1 MVNFM
6 QNAHTSQQ
14 RQTKKMHDLDAL
26 FNPQSLAI
34 VGASSDPKKLSG
46 RAIHYM
52 KTYGFKGK
60 LYPVNPSSPE
70 IQGLPAYPSVFEIP
84 GSVDQAVIIVPSS
97 RVEESLRDCAKKGV
111 KVVQVLSSGFGEMG
125 PEGKVAQDKLVDIAR
140 QAGMRMV
147 GPNSLGAL
155 SPSNGLF
162 ATFSTSFARGAAPK
176 SGKVAFVTQSG
187 AFGSCTY
194 VMADLRGVGM
204 SRTLAT
210 GNEADV
216 DVASC
221 IDYLAEDPLTEV
233 ICASMESCRNG
244 DQLRTAIHKASRAG
258 KAVIMMKVGTSEAG
272 AAAAATH
279 TGSLAGDDRVYDT
292 ILRETGAW
300 RARSIEEMVDI
311 AYLLVNGQ
319 MPANSRVS
327 LVTVSGGIGILM
339 ADDGARMGLEIKPFS
354 KTLMEALAVVL
365 PYGAGHNP
373 YDTTAQVATTP
384 QIVVDVGQ
392 CILQHT
398 QDDSLIFYLANNGL
412 APLVF
417 KDTLNAL
424 LRLKASCKDRL
435 IVVIMPSEAGVR
447 AELEQAG
454 IPVFEDP
461 TRAVAAIS
469 AACRIRQ
476 RRNAMPAL
484 GQPPQPSRLAFQPS
498 DESKAK
504 QLLRQEGIPVIE
516 ERVCLTAKDAIQAAN
531 DFGYPIVAK
540 ILSPDIQHKT
550 EIGGVLLGLAHA
562 TEVEAGFETLMQRV
576 KSARPDARIEGVL
589 ISRMVS
595 KGVETLVGMHRDP
608 VFGPMI
614 MFGLG
619 GIMVE
624 LFKDVS
630 MASAPLDQV
639 RAHQLID
646 SVKSAILLKGW
657 RGSEPLDCDAL
668 AEVLCKISAMACK
681 YPEIQSIDINP
692 LLVQASGVVALDAVV
707 ST

>member
-1 MVNFM
+1 
-6 QNAHTSQQ
+6 
-14 RQTKKMHDLDAL
+14 MHDLDAL

-70 IQGLPAYPSVFEIP
+70 IQGLTAYPSVSAIP
-84 GSVDQAVIIVPSS
+84 GPVDQAVIIVPST

-125 PEGKVAQDKLVDIAR
+125 PEGKAAQDHLVEIAR

-176 SGKVAFVTQSG
+176 PGKVAFITQSG

-216 DVASC
+216 DVAHC
-221 IDYLAEDPLTEV
+221 IDFLAQDPETEV

-244 DQLRTAIHKASRAG
+244 DQLRAAINKASSAG

-311 AYLLVNGQ
+311 AYLLVNGR
-319 MPANSRVS
+319 MPANNKLS

-354 KTLMEALAVVL
+354 QALIDQLAVVL
-365 PYGAGHNP
+365 PYGAGRNP
-373 YDTTAQVATTP
+373 YDTTAQVATNP
-384 QIVVDVGQ
+384 QLVVDVGQ

-398 QDDSLIFYLANNGL
+398 TDDALVFYLANNGL

-417 KDTLNAL
+417 RDTLDAL
-424 LRLKASCKDRL
+424 LKLKAAYKDRL
-435 IVVIMPSEAGVR
+435 VVVIMPSEAGVR
-447 AELEQAG
+447 AELEGAG
-454 IPVFEDP
+454 IPVYEDP
-461 TRAVAAIS
+461 TRAIAAIS
-469 AACRIRQ
+469 AACQIRL
-476 RRNAMPAL
+476 RRERMPTL
-484 GQPPQPSRLAFQPS
+484 SISHKKSKLAIHPS

-516 ERVCLTAKDAIQAAN
+516 ERVCLTAKEAVQAAN
-531 DFGYPIVAK
+531 EFGYPIVAK

-550 EIGGVLLGLAHA
+550 EIGGVLLGLSNS
-562 TEVEAGFETLMQRV
+562 TEVEKGFETLIQRA
-576 KSARPDARIEGVL
+576 KTAKPDARLEGVL
-589 ISRMVS
+589 ISRMVN

-624 LFKDVS
+624 LFKDVA
-630 MASAPLDQV
+630 MASAPLDKASAQ
-639 RAHQLID
+639 QLID
-646 SVKSAILLKGW
+646 SVKGAALLKGW

-668 AEVLCKISAMACK
+668 VDVLCKISKTACK

-692 LLVQASGVVALDAVV
+692 LLVQKSGVVALDAVISV
-707 ST
+707 

>member
-1 MVNFM
+1 
-6 QNAHTSQQ
+6 
-14 RQTKKMHDLDAL
+14 MHDLDAL

-70 IQGLPAYPSVFEIP
+70 IQGLPAYPSVSDIP
-84 GSVDQAVIIVPSS
+84 GTVDQAVIIVPSS

-125 PEGKVAQDKLVDIAR
+125 PEGKLAQDKLVEIAR

-162 ATFSTSFARGAAPK
+162 ATFSTSFARGSAPK
-176 SGKVAFVTQSG
+176 AGKVAFITQSG

-194 VMADLRGVGM
+194 VMADLRGIGM

-216 DVASC
+216 DVAHC
-221 IDYLAEDPLTEV
+221 IDFLAQDPETEV

-244 DQLRTAIHKASRAG
+244 DKLRSAISKASRAG

-292 ILRETGAW
+292 ILRETGAL

-319 MPANSRVS
+319 MPVNNRLS

-354 KTLMEALAVVL
+354 KPLIDALAVVL

-398 QDDSLIFYLANNGL
+398 KDDALIFYLANNGL

-417 KDTLNAL
+417 QNTLDAL
-424 LRLKASCKDRL
+424 LSLKAACHDRL

-447 AELEQAG
+447 ASLESAG

-461 TRAVAAIS
+461 TRAISAIS
-469 AACRIRQ
+469 AACQIRQ
-476 RRNAMPAL
+476 RREAMSTSIASPATAKL
-484 GQPPQPSRLAFQPS
+484 TIHPTDEFQ
-498 DESKAK
+498 AK
-504 QLLRQEGIPVIE
+504 KLLKQEGIAIIE
-516 ERVCLTAKDAIQAAN
+516 ERVCLTSKEAVLAAN
-531 DFGYPIVAK
+531 EFGYPIVAK

-550 EIGGVLLGLAHA
+550 EIGGVMLGL
-562 TEVEAGFETLMQRV
+562 TNTQEIEVAFDTLIQRA
-576 KSARPDARIEGVL
+576 KSSRPDARIEGVL

-624 LFKDVS
+624 LFKDVA
-630 MASAPLDQV
+630 MASAPLDS
-639 RAHQLID
+639 RAAHRLID
-646 SVKSAILLKGW
+646 SIKSTVLLKGW

-668 AEVLCKISAMACK
+668 ADVLCKISEMACK

-692 LLVQASGVVALDAVV
+692 LFVQKTGAVALDAVISV
-707 ST
+707 

>member
-1 MVNFM
+1 
-6 QNAHTSQQ
+6 
-14 RQTKKMHDLDAL
+14 MHDLDAL

-70 IQGLPAYPSVFEIP
+70 IQGLTAYPSVSAIP
-84 GSVDQAVIIVPSS
+84 GPVDQAVIIVPST

-125 PEGKVAQDKLVDIAR
+125 PEGKAAQDHLVEIAR

-176 SGKVAFVTQSG
+176 PGKVAFITQSG

-216 DVASC
+216 DVAHC
-221 IDYLAEDPLTEV
+221 IDFLAQDPETEV

-244 DQLRTAIHKASRAG
+244 DQLRAAINKASAAG

-311 AYLLVNGQ
+311 AYLLVNGR
-319 MPANSRVS
+319 MPANNKLS

-354 KTLMEALAVVL
+354 QALIDQLAVVL
-365 PYGAGHNP
+365 PYGAGRNP
-373 YDTTAQVATTP
+373 YDTTAQVATNP
-384 QIVVDVGQ
+384 QLVVDVGQ

-398 QDDSLIFYLANNGL
+398 TDDALVFYLANNGL

-417 KDTLNAL
+417 RDTLDAL
-424 LRLKASCKDRL
+424 LKLKAAYKDRL
-435 IVVIMPSEAGVR
+435 VVVIMPSEAGVR
-447 AELEQAG
+447 AELEGAD
-454 IPVFEDP
+454 IPVYEDP
-461 TRAVAAIS
+461 TRAIAAIS
-469 AACRIRQ
+469 AACQIRQ
-476 RRNAMPAL
+476 RRERMPTFSISN
-484 GQPPQPSRLAFQPS
+484 QKSKLAIHPS

-516 ERVCLTAKDAIQAAN
+516 ERVCLTAKEAVQAAN
-531 DFGYPIVAK
+531 EFGYPIVAK

-550 EIGGVLLGLAHA
+550 EIGGVLLGLSNS
-562 TEVEAGFETLMQRV
+562 TEVEKGFETLIQRA
-576 KSARPDARIEGVL
+576 KTAKPDARLEGVL
-589 ISRMVS
+589 ISRMVN

-624 LFKDVS
+624 LFKDVA
-630 MASAPLDQV
+630 MASAPLDKAS
-639 RAHQLID
+639 AHQLID
-646 SVKSAILLKGW
+646 SVKGAALLKGW

-668 AEVLCKISAMACK
+668 VDVLCKISETACK

-692 LLVQASGVVALDAVV
+692 LLVQKSGVVALDAVISV
-707 ST
+707 

>member
-1 MVNFM
+1 
-6 QNAHTSQQ
+6 
-14 RQTKKMHDLDAL
+14 MHDLDAL

-70 IQGLPAYPSVFEIP
+70 IQGLTAYPSVSAIP
-84 GSVDQAVIIVPSS
+84 GPVDQAVIIVPST

-125 PEGKVAQDKLVDIAR
+125 PEGKAAQDHLVEIAR

-176 SGKVAFVTQSG
+176 PGKVAFITQSG

-216 DVASC
+216 DVAHC
-221 IDYLAEDPLTEV
+221 IDFLAQDPETEV

-244 DQLRTAIHKASRAG
+244 DQLRAAINKASSAG

-311 AYLLVNGQ
+311 AYLLVNGR
-319 MPANSRVS
+319 MPANNKLS

-354 KTLMEALAVVL
+354 QALIDQLAVVL
-365 PYGAGHNP
+365 PYGAGRNP
-373 YDTTAQVATTP
+373 YDTTAQVATNP
-384 QIVVDVGQ
+384 QLVVDVGQ

-398 QDDSLIFYLANNGL
+398 TDDALVFYLANNGL

-417 KDTLNAL
+417 RDTLDAL
-424 LRLKASCKDRL
+424 LKLKAAYKDRL
-435 IVVIMPSEAGVR
+435 VVVIMPSEAGVR
-447 AELEQAG
+447 AELERAG
-454 IPVFEDP
+454 IPVYEDP
-461 TRAVAAIS
+461 TRAIAAIS
-469 AACRIRQ
+469 AACQIRQ
-476 RRNAMPAL
+476 RRESMPTL
-484 GQPPQPSRLAFQPS
+484 STSHQKSKLAIHPS

-516 ERVCLTAKDAIQAAN
+516 ERVCLTAKEAVQAAN
-531 DFGYPIVAK
+531 EFGYPIVAK

-550 EIGGVLLGLAHA
+550 EIGGVLLGLSNS
-562 TEVEAGFETLMQRV
+562 TEVEKGFETLIQRA
-576 KSARPDARIEGVL
+576 KTAKPDARLEGVL
-589 ISRMVS
+589 ISRMVN

-624 LFKDVS
+624 LFKDVA
-630 MASAPLDQV
+630 MASAPLDKAS
-639 RAHQLID
+639 AHQLID
-646 SVKSAILLKGW
+646 SVKGAALLKGW

-668 AEVLCKISAMACK
+668 VDVLCKISETACK

-692 LLVQASGVVALDAVV
+692 LLVQKSGVVALDAVISV
-707 ST
+707 

>member
-1 MVNFM
+1 
-6 QNAHTSQQ
+6 
-14 RQTKKMHDLDAL
+14 MHDLDAL

-52 KTYGFKGK
+52 KTYGFTGK

-70 IQGLPAYPSVFEIP
+70 IQGLTAYPSVSAIP
-84 GSVDQAVIIVPSS
+84 GPVDQAVIIVPSS

-125 PEGKVAQDKLVDIAR
+125 PEGKVAQDHLLSIAR
-140 QAGMRMV
+140 EASMRMV

-176 SGKVAFVTQSG
+176 PGKVAFITQSG

-216 DVASC
+216 DVAHC

-244 DQLRTAIHKASRAG
+244 DLLRAAINKASRAG
-258 KAVIMMKVGTSEAG
+258 KAVVMMKVGTSEAG

-279 TGSLAGDDRVYDT
+279 TGSLAGDDKVYDT

-311 AYLLVNGQ
+311 AYLLVNGR
-319 MPANSRVS
+319 MPVNNKVS

-339 ADDGARMGLEIKPFS
+339 ADDGARMGLDIQPF
-354 KTLMEALAVVL
+354 TQPLMEELAIVL
-365 PYGAGHNP
+365 PYGAGRNP

-398 QDDSLIFYLANNGL
+398 EDDALVFYLANNGL

-417 KDTLNAL
+417 QDTLQAL
-424 LRLKASCKDRL
+424 LRLKASFTDRL

-447 AELEQAG
+447 AQLENAG

-461 TRAVAAIS
+461 TRAIAAIS
-469 AACRIRQ
+469 AACQIRQ
-476 RRNAMPAL
+476 RRDAMPAI
-484 GQPPQPSRLAFQPS
+484 GNAPPSKKLAIVPN

-516 ERVCLTAKDAIQAAN
+516 ERVCITAKEAVQAAN
-531 DFGYPIVAK
+531 TFGYPVVAK

-550 EIGGVLLGLAHA
+550 EIGGVLLGLSN
-562 TEVEAGFETLMQRV
+562 TKEVEAGFDTLIQRA
-576 KSARPDARIEGVL
+576 KTAKPDARLDGVL
-589 ISRMVS
+589 ISPMVS

-630 MASAPLDQV
+630 MASAPLDKAG
-639 RAHQLID
+639 AHRLID
-646 SVKSAILLKGW
+646 SVKSAVLLKGW
-657 RGSEPLDCDAL
+657 RGSAPLDCEAL
-668 AEVLCKISAMACK
+668 ADVLCKISAMACK
-681 YPEIQSIDINP
+681 YPDIQSIDINP
-692 LLVQASGVVALDAVV
+692 LLVQQSGVVALDAVV

>member
-1 MVNFM
+1 
-6 QNAHTSQQ
+6 
-14 RQTKKMHDLDAL
+14 MHDLDAL

-70 IQGLPAYPSVFEIP
+70 IQGLTAYPSVSAIP
-84 GSVDQAVIIVPSS
+84 GPVDQAVIIVPST

-125 PEGKVAQDKLVDIAR
+125 PEGKAAQDHLVEIAR

-176 SGKVAFVTQSG
+176 PGKVAFITQSG

-216 DVASC
+216 DVAHC
-221 IDYLAEDPLTEV
+221 IDFLAQDPETEV

-244 DQLRTAIHKASRAG
+244 DQLRAAINKASSAG

-311 AYLLVNGQ
+311 AYLLVNGR
-319 MPANSRVS
+319 MPANNKLS

-354 KTLMEALAVVL
+354 QALIDQLAVVL
-365 PYGAGHNP
+365 PYGAGRNP
-373 YDTTAQVATTP
+373 YDTTAQVATNP
-384 QIVVDVGQ
+384 QLVVNVGQ

-398 QDDSLIFYLANNGL
+398 TDDALVFYLANNGL

-417 KDTLNAL
+417 RDTLDAL
-424 LRLKASCKDRL
+424 LKLKAAYKDRL
-435 IVVIMPSEAGVR
+435 VVVIMPSEAGVR
-447 AELEQAG
+447 AELEGAG
-454 IPVFEDP
+454 IPVYEDP
-461 TRAVAAIS
+461 TRAIAAIS
-469 AACRIRQ
+469 AACQIRQ
-476 RRNAMPAL
+476 RRESMPTL
-484 GQPPQPSRLAFQPS
+484 STSHQKSKLAIHPS

-516 ERVCLTAKDAIQAAN
+516 ERVCLTAKEAVQAAN
-531 DFGYPIVAK
+531 EFGYPIVAK

-550 EIGGVLLGLAHA
+550 EIGGVLLGLSNS
-562 TEVEAGFETLMQRV
+562 TEVEKGFETLIQRA
-576 KSARPDARIEGVL
+576 KMAKPDARLEGVL
-589 ISRMVS
+589 ISRMVN

-624 LFKDVS
+624 LFKDVA
-630 MASAPLDQV
+630 MASAPLDKAS
-639 RAHQLID
+639 AHQLID
-646 SVKSAILLKGW
+646 SVKGAALLKGW

-668 AEVLCKISAMACK
+668 VDVLCKISETACK

-692 LLVQASGVVALDAVV
+692 LLVQKSGVVALDAVISV
-707 ST
+707 

>member
-1 MVNFM
+1 
-6 QNAHTSQQ
+6 
-14 RQTKKMHDLDAL
+14 MHDLDAL

-70 IQGLPAYPSVFEIP
+70 IQGLTAYPSVSAIP
-84 GSVDQAVIIVPSS
+84 GPVDQAVIIVPST

-125 PEGKVAQDKLVDIAR
+125 PEGKAAQDHLVEIAR

-176 SGKVAFVTQSG
+176 PGKVAFITQSG

-216 DVASC
+216 DVAHC
-221 IDYLAEDPLTEV
+221 IDFLAQDPETEV

-244 DQLRTAIHKASRAG
+244 DQLRAAINKASSAG

-311 AYLLVNGQ
+311 AYLLVNGR
-319 MPANSRVS
+319 MPANNKLS

-354 KTLMEALAVVL
+354 QALIDQLAVVL
-365 PYGAGHNP
+365 PYGAGRNP
-373 YDTTAQVATTP
+373 YDTTAQVATNP
-384 QIVVDVGQ
+384 QLVVDVGQ

-398 QDDSLIFYLANNGL
+398 TDDALVFYLANNGL

-417 KDTLNAL
+417 RDTLDAL
-424 LRLKASCKDRL
+424 LKLKAAYKDRL
-435 IVVIMPSEAGVR
+435 VVVIMPSEAGVR
-447 AELEQAG
+447 AELEGAG
-454 IPVFEDP
+454 IPVYEDP
-461 TRAVAAIS
+461 TRAIAAIS
-469 AACRIRQ
+469 AACQIRQ
-476 RRNAMPAL
+476 RRESMPTL
-484 GQPPQPSRLAFQPS
+484 STSHQKSKLAIHPS

-516 ERVCLTAKDAIQAAN
+516 ERVCLTAKEAVQAAN
-531 DFGYPIVAK
+531 EFGYPIVAK

-550 EIGGVLLGLAHA
+550 EIGGVLLGLSNS
-562 TEVEAGFETLMQRV
+562 TEVEKGFETLIQRA
-576 KSARPDARIEGVL
+576 KTAKPDARLEGVL
-589 ISRMVS
+589 ISRMVN

-624 LFKDVS
+624 LFKDVA
-630 MASAPLDQV
+630 MASAPLDKAS
-639 RAHQLID
+639 AHQLID
-646 SVKSAILLKGW
+646 SVKGAALLKGW

-668 AEVLCKISAMACK
+668 VDVLCKISETACK

-692 LLVQASGVVALDAVV
+692 LLVQKSGVVALDAVISV
-707 ST
+707 

>member
-1 MVNFM
+1 
-6 QNAHTSQQ
+6 
-14 RQTKKMHDLDAL
+14 MHDLDAL

-70 IQGLPAYPSVFEIP
+70 IQGLTAYPSVSAIP
-84 GSVDQAVIIVPSS
+84 GPVDQAVIIVPST

-125 PEGKVAQDKLVDIAR
+125 PEGKAAQDHLVEIAR

-176 SGKVAFVTQSG
+176 PGKVAFITQSG

-216 DVASC
+216 DVAHC
-221 IDYLAEDPLTEV
+221 IDFLAQDPETEV

-244 DQLRTAIHKASRAG
+244 DQLRAAINKASAAG

-311 AYLLVNGQ
+311 AYLLVNGR
-319 MPANSRVS
+319 MPANNKLS

-354 KTLMEALAVVL
+354 QALIDQLAVVL
-365 PYGAGHNP
+365 PYGAGRNP
-373 YDTTAQVATTP
+373 YDTTAQVATNP
-384 QIVVDVGQ
+384 QLVVDVGQ

-398 QDDSLIFYLANNGL
+398 TDDALVFYLANNGL

-417 KDTLNAL
+417 RDTLDAL
-424 LRLKASCKDRL
+424 LKLKAAYKDRL
-435 IVVIMPSEAGVR
+435 VVVIMPSEAGVR
-447 AELEQAG
+447 AELEGAG
-454 IPVFEDP
+454 IPVYEDP
-461 TRAVAAIS
+461 TRAIAAIS
-469 AACRIRQ
+469 AACQIRQ
-476 RRNAMPAL
+476 RRERMPTFSISN
-484 GQPPQPSRLAFQPS
+484 QKSKLAIHPS

-516 ERVCLTAKDAIQAAN
+516 ERVCLTAKEAVQAAN
-531 DFGYPIVAK
+531 EFGYPIVAK

-550 EIGGVLLGLAHA
+550 EIGGVLLGLSNS
-562 TEVEAGFETLMQRV
+562 TEVEKGFETLIQRA
-576 KSARPDARIEGVL
+576 KTAKPDARLEGVL
-589 ISRMVS
+589 ISRMVN

-624 LFKDVS
+624 LFKDVA
-630 MASAPLDQV
+630 MASAPLDKAS
-639 RAHQLID
+639 AHQLID
-646 SVKSAILLKGW
+646 SVKGAALLKGW

-668 AEVLCKISAMACK
+668 VDVLCKISETACK

-692 LLVQASGVVALDAVV
+692 LLVQKSGVVALDAVISV
-707 ST
+707 

>member
-1 MVNFM
+1 
-6 QNAHTSQQ
+6 
-14 RQTKKMHDLDAL
+14 MHDLDAL

-70 IQGLPAYPSVFEIP
+70 IQGLTAYPSVSAIP
-84 GSVDQAVIIVPSS
+84 GPVDQAVIIVPST

-125 PEGKVAQDKLVDIAR
+125 PEGKAAQDHLVEIAR

-176 SGKVAFVTQSG
+176 PGKVAFITQSG

-216 DVASC
+216 DVAHC
-221 IDYLAEDPLTEV
+221 IDFLAQDPETEV

-244 DQLRTAIHKASRAG
+244 DQLRAAINKASSAG

-311 AYLLVNGQ
+311 AYLLVNGR
-319 MPANSRVS
+319 MPANNKLS

-354 KTLMEALAVVL
+354 QALIDQLAVVL
-365 PYGAGHNP
+365 PYGAGRNP
-373 YDTTAQVATTP
+373 YDTTAQVATNP
-384 QIVVDVGQ
+384 QLVVDVGQ

-398 QDDSLIFYLANNGL
+398 TDDALVFYLANNGL

-417 KDTLNAL
+417 RDTLDAL
-424 LRLKASCKDRL
+424 LKLKAAYKDRL
-435 IVVIMPSEAGVR
+435 VVVIMPSEAGVR
-447 AELEQAG
+447 AELEGAG
-454 IPVFEDP
+454 IPVYEDP
-461 TRAVAAIS
+461 TRAIAAIS
-469 AACRIRQ
+469 AACQIRQ
-476 RRNAMPAL
+476 RRERMPTFSISN
-484 GQPPQPSRLAFQPS
+484 QKSKLAIHPS

-516 ERVCLTAKDAIQAAN
+516 ERVCLTAKEAVQAAN
-531 DFGYPIVAK
+531 EFGYPIVAK

-550 EIGGVLLGLAHA
+550 EIGGVLLGPSNS
-562 TEVEAGFETLMQRV
+562 TEVEKGFETLIQRA
-576 KSARPDARIEGVL
+576 KTAKPDARLEGVL
-589 ISRMVS
+589 ISRMVN

-624 LFKDVS
+624 LFKDVA
-630 MASAPLDQV
+630 MASAPLDKAS
-639 RAHQLID
+639 AHQLID
-646 SVKSAILLKGW
+646 SVKGAALLKGW

-668 AEVLCKISAMACK
+668 VDVLCKISETACK

-692 LLVQASGVVALDAVV
+692 LLVQKSGVVALDAVISV
-707 ST
+707 

>member
-1 MVNFM
+1 
-6 QNAHTSQQ
+6 
-14 RQTKKMHDLDAL
+14 MHDLDAL
-26 FNPQSLAI
+26 FNPRSLAI

-52 KTYGFKGK
+52 KTYGFTGK

-70 IQGLPAYPSVFEIP
+70 IQGLTAYPSVSAIP
-84 GSVDQAVIIVPSS
+84 DAVDQAVIIVPSS

-125 PEGKVAQDKLVDIAR
+125 PEGKAAQDQLVEIAQ

-176 SGKVAFVTQSG
+176 PGKVAFITQSG

-194 VMADLRGVGM
+194 VMADLRGIGM

-216 DVASC
+216 DVAHC
-221 IDYLAEDPLTEV
+221 IDFLAQDPETEV
-233 ICASMESCRNG
+233 ICASMESTRNG
-244 DQLRTAIHKASRAG
+244 DDLRAAISKASRAG

-311 AYLLVNGQ
+311 AYLLVNGR
-319 MPANSRVS
+319 MPANNRLS

-354 KTLMEALAVVL
+354 QPLMDQLAAVL
-365 PYGAGHNP
+365 PYGAGRNP
-373 YDTTAQVATTP
+373 YDTTAQVATNP
-384 QIVVDVGQ
+384 QLVVDVGQ

-398 QDDSLIFYLANNGL
+398 TDDALVFYLANNGL
-412 APLVF
+412 APVVF
-417 KDTLNAL
+417 RDTLDAL
-424 LRLKASCKDRL
+424 LRLKSTYRDRL
-435 IVVIMPSEAGVR
+435 VVAIMPSEAGVR
-447 AELEQAG
+447 AELEGAG

-461 TRAVAAIS
+461 TRAIAAIS
-469 AACRIRQ
+469 AACQIRQ
-476 RRNAMPAL
+476 RRQAMPKTAS
-484 GQPPQPSRLAFQPS
+484 PRKTSTLAIHPT

-516 ERVCLTAKDAIQAAN
+516 ERVCLTAKEAVKAATE
-531 DFGYPIVAK
+531 FGYPIVAK

-550 EIGGVLLGLAHA
+550 EIGGVLLGLSTAA
-562 TEVEAGFETLMQRV
+562 EVEAGFDTLIQRA
-576 KSARPDARIEGVL
+576 KTARPDARLEGVL

-624 LFKDVS
+624 LFKDVA
-630 MASAPLDQV
+630 MASAPLDKAS
-639 RAHQLID
+639 AHQLID
-646 SVKSAILLKGW
+646 SVKGAALLKGW

-668 AEVLCKISAMACK
+668 ADVLCKISETACK

-692 LLVQASGVVALDAVV
+692 LLVQQSGVIALDAVV
-707 ST
+707 SV

>member
-1 MVNFM
+1 
-6 QNAHTSQQ
+6 
-14 RQTKKMHDLDAL
+14 MHDLDAL
-26 FNPQSLAI
+26 FNPQSVAI

-52 KTYGFKGK
+52 KTYGFKGQ

-70 IQGLPAYPSVFEIP
+70 IQGLTSYPSVSAIP
-84 GSVDQAVIIVPSS
+84 GPVDQAVIIVPSA
-97 RVEESLRDCAKKGV
+97 RVEEALRDCASKGV
-111 KVVQVLSSGFGEMG
+111 KVVQVLSSGFAEMG
-125 PEGKVAQDKLVDIAR
+125 PEGKAAQDHLVEIAQ

-176 SGKVAFVTQSG
+176 PGKVAFVTQSG

-194 VMADLRGVGM
+194 VMADLRGIGM

-216 DVASC
+216 DVAHC
-221 IDYLAEDPLTEV
+221 IDFLAEDPETEV

-244 DQLRTAIHKASRAG
+244 DQLRAAIGKASRAG

-311 AYLLVNGQ
+311 AYLLVNGRT
-319 MPANSRVS
+319 PVNNRLS

-339 ADDGARMGLEIKPFS
+339 ADDGARMGLEIQSFS
-354 KTLMEALAVVL
+354 QTLIDQLKIVL

-384 QIVVDVGQ
+384 QLVVDVGQ
-392 CILQHT
+392 CILEHT
-398 QDDSLIFYLANNGL
+398 TDDALIFYLANNAL

-417 KDTLNAL
+417 QNTLNSL
-424 LRLKASCKDRL
+424 LKLKSTYQERL
-435 IVVIMPSEAGVR
+435 IVAIMPSEAGVR

-461 TRAVAAIS
+461 TRAIAAIS
-469 AACRIRQ
+469 AACQIRQ
-476 RRNAMPAL
+476 RREAMTPIGHAHTISKL
-484 GQPPQPSRLAFQPS
+484 TIQPS
-498 DESKAK
+498 DEFKAK

-516 ERVCLTAKDAIQAAN
+516 ERICVTATEALQAAN
-531 DFGYPIVAK
+531 AFGYPVVAK

-550 EIGGVLLGLAHA
+550 EIGGVLLGLANA
-562 TEVEAGFETLMQRV
+562 AEVEAGFETLMQRA
-576 KSARPDARIEGVL
+576 KTAMPNARLEGVL

-608 VFGPMI
+608 VFGPMM

-624 LFKDVS
+624 LFQDVA
-630 MASAPLDQV
+630 MASAPLDKAA
-639 RAHQLID
+639 AHQLID
-646 SVKSAILLKGW
+646 SVKGAALLKGW
-657 RGSEPLDCDAL
+657 RGSKPLDCETL

-692 LLVQASGVVALDAVV
+692 LLIQETGVIALDAVV
-707 ST
+707 LS

>member
-1 MVNFM
+1 
-6 QNAHTSQQ
+6 
-14 RQTKKMHDLDAL
+14 MHDLDAL
-26 FNPQSLAI
+26 FNPRSLAI

-52 KTYGFKGK
+52 KTYGFTGK

-70 IQGLPAYPSVFEIP
+70 IQGLTAYPSVSAIP
-84 GSVDQAVIIVPSS
+84 DAVDQAVIIVPSS

-125 PEGKVAQDKLVDIAR
+125 PEGKAAQDQLVEIAQ

-176 SGKVAFVTQSG
+176 PGKVAFITQSG

-194 VMADLRGVGM
+194 VMADLRGIGM

-216 DVASC
+216 DVAHC
-221 IDYLAEDPLTEV
+221 IDFLAQDPETEV
-233 ICASMESCRNG
+233 ICASMESTRNG
-244 DQLRTAIHKASRAG
+244 DDLRAAISKASRAG

-311 AYLLVNGQ
+311 AYLLVNGR
-319 MPANSRVS
+319 MPANNRLS

-354 KTLMEALAVVL
+354 QPLIDQLATVL
-365 PYGAGHNP
+365 PYGAGRNP
-373 YDTTAQVATTP
+373 YDTTAQVATNP
-384 QIVVDVGQ
+384 QLVVDVGQ

-398 QDDSLIFYLANNGL
+398 TDDALVFYLANNGL
-412 APLVF
+412 APVVF
-417 KDTLNAL
+417 RDTLDAL
-424 LRLKASCKDRL
+424 LRLKSTYRDRL
-435 IVVIMPSEAGVR
+435 VVAIMPSEAGVR
-447 AELEQAG
+447 AELEGAG

-461 TRAVAAIS
+461 TRAIAAIS
-469 AACRIRQ
+469 AACQIHQ
-476 RRNAMPAL
+476 RRQAMPKTAS
-484 GQPPQPSRLAFQPS
+484 PRKTSTLAIHPT

-516 ERVCLTAKDAIQAAN
+516 ERVCLTAKEAVKAATE
-531 DFGYPIVAK
+531 FGYPIVAK

-550 EIGGVLLGLAHA
+550 EIGGVLLGLSTAA
-562 TEVEAGFETLMQRV
+562 EVEAGFDTLIQRA
-576 KSARPDARIEGVL
+576 KTARPDARLEGVL

-624 LFKDVS
+624 LFKDVA
-630 MASAPLDQV
+630 MASAPLDKAS
-639 RAHQLID
+639 AHQLID
-646 SVKSAILLKGW
+646 SVKGAALLKGW

-668 AEVLCKISAMACK
+668 ADVLCKISETACK

-692 LLVQASGVVALDAVV
+692 LLVQQSGVIALDAVV
-707 ST
+707 SV

>member
-1 MVNFM
+1 
-6 QNAHTSQQ
+6 
-14 RQTKKMHDLDAL
+14 MHDLDAL
-26 FNPQSLAI
+26 FNPRSLAI

-52 KTYGFKGK
+52 KTYGFTGK

-70 IQGLPAYPSVFEIP
+70 IQGLTAYPSVSAIP
-84 GSVDQAVIIVPSS
+84 DAVDQAVIIVPSS

-125 PEGKVAQDKLVDIAR
+125 PEGKAAQDQLVEIAR
-140 QAGMRMV
+140 KAGMRMV

-176 SGKVAFVTQSG
+176 PGKVAFITQSG

-194 VMADLRGVGM
+194 VMADLRGIGM

-216 DVASC
+216 DVAHC
-221 IDYLAEDPLTEV
+221 IDFLSQDPETEV

-244 DQLRTAIHKASRAG
+244 DHLRAAISKASRAG

-311 AYLLVNGQ
+311 AYLLVNGR
-319 MPANSRVS
+319 MPANNRLS

-354 KTLMEALAVVL
+354 QPLMDQLAAVL
-365 PYGAGHNP
+365 PYGAGRNP
-373 YDTTAQVATTP
+373 YDTTAQVATNP
-384 QIVVDVGQ
+384 QLVVDVGQ

-398 QDDSLIFYLANNGL
+398 TDDALVFYLANNGL
-412 APLVF
+412 APVVF
-417 KDTLNAL
+417 RDTLDAL
-424 LRLKASCKDRL
+424 LRLKSTYRDRL
-435 IVVIMPSEAGVR
+435 VVAIMPSEAGVR
-447 AELEQAG
+447 AELEAAG

-461 TRAVAAIS
+461 TRAIAAIS
-469 AACRIRQ
+469 AACQIRQ
-476 RRNAMPAL
+476 RRQAMPKAAS
-484 GQPPQPSRLAFQPS
+484 PRKTSTLAIHPT

-516 ERVCLTAKDAIQAAN
+516 ERVCLTAKEAVKAAN
-531 DFGYPIVAK
+531 NFGYPIVAK

-550 EIGGVLLGLAHA
+550 EIGGVLLGLTNAA
-562 TEVEAGFETLMQRV
+562 EVEAGFDTLIQRA
-576 KSARPDARIEGVL
+576 KTARPDARLEGVL

-624 LFKDVS
+624 LFKDVA
-630 MASAPLDQV
+630 MASAPLDKAG
-639 RAHQLID
+639 AHQLID
-646 SVKSAILLKGW
+646 SVKGSALLKGW

-668 AEVLCKISAMACK
+668 ADVLCKISETACK

-692 LLVQASGVVALDAVV
+692 LLVQQSGVISLDAVV
-707 ST
+707 SV